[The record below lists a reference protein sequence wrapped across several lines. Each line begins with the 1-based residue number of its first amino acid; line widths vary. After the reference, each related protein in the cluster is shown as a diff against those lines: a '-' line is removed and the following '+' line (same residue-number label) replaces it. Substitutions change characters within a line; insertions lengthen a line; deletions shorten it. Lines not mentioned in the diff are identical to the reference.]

1 MTTADLIR
9 ERVHEYYWEHDFNCA
24 VTMLKILAEING
36 VALAPQVLAAATG
49 MHGAGGNGAQCGLVE
64 GAMMFVGI
72 WGKEK
77 GYSKDEIGEACR
89 DFALAFIREF
99 GSLDCRVR
107 RPEGFKPENPPHLC
121 EPLSVRAVM
130 FATDFAAGIN

>member
-1 MTTADLIR
+1 MTTAELVR
-9 ERVHEYYWEHDFNCA
+9 ERVHEYYWEYDFNCA

-36 VALAPQVLAAATG
+36 MPLAPQVLDAATG

-64 GAMMFVGI
+64 GALMFLGI
-72 WGKEK
+72 WGKGR
-77 GYSKDEIGEACR
+77 GYSKEEIGTACR

-99 GSLDCRVR
+99 GSLDCRVL
-107 RPEGFKPENPPHLC
+107 RPGGFGPENPPHLC

-130 FATDFAAGIN
+130 FAVEFVSGVN